1 MTKKP
6 RADGPRAW
14 RYRARPPEDGEIVAA
29 DGARISRDPDEIL
42 DPPAGAG
49 AGGPRRRVPWGSI
62 LASSA
67 FALVVMGLGIWAEGL
82 VRSLFAIAPW
92 LGWAALAVA
101 LLAATALV
109 AVVGREL
116 SGLWRERRIEHL
128 RAQAQNA
135 LADEDADAAR
145 ALADGLAAF
154 YAGRPE
160 AARGREEIEAARD
173 AILEARDRLVLA
185 ERALLSERDA
195 RARRAVADAARQVS
209 LVTAVSPR
217 AIIDVAFVL
226 YSSARLLSRVA
237 TIYGGRPGALG
248 FLRIARSAI
257 AHLTVTGG
265 IAMGDDLIQQA
276 VGLGIAARV
285 SARLGEGVVNGLM
298 TARFGLAAIAVCRPL
313 PFVGSPPP
321 GFRDVA
327 GGLLAGAEARTEPEA
342 GR

>member
-1 MTKKP
+1 MTSK
-6 RADGPRAW
+6 PRAW
-14 RYRARPPEDGEIVAA
+14 RFGASPAEAPEDGEIIAA
-29 DGARISRDPDEIL
+29 DGVRISRDPDEII
-42 DPPAGAG
+42 DPPGEG
-49 AGGPRRRVPWGSI
+49 RGGSARRRRIPWGSL

-67 FALVVMGLGIWAEGL
+67 FALVVLALGVWAEAL
-82 VRSLFAIAPW
+82 VRSLFGIAPW
-92 LGWAALAVA
+92 LGWAALALA

-116 SGLWRERRIEHL
+116 SGLWRERKIEHL
-128 RAQAQNA
+128 RAQALSC
-135 LADEDADAAR
+135 LADEDPDAAR
-145 ALADGLAAF
+145 ALVDGLVSF

-160 AARGREEIEAARD
+160 AARGRAEVEAARES
-173 AILEARDRLVLA
+173 ILDARDRLILA
-185 ERALLSERDA
+185 ERALLADRDA

-237 TIYGGRPGALG
+237 VIYGGRPGALG
-248 FLRIARSAI
+248 FMRLARSAI

-265 IAMGDDLIQQA
+265 MAMGDDLIQQA
-276 VGLGIAARV
+276 LGLGLAARV
-285 SARLGEGVVNGLM
+285 SARMGEGVVNGLM
-298 TARFGLAAIAVCRPL
+298 TARLGLAAIAVCRPL

-327 GGLLAGAEARTEPEA
+327 GGLLSGAKGPPEPDAAR
-342 GR
+342 